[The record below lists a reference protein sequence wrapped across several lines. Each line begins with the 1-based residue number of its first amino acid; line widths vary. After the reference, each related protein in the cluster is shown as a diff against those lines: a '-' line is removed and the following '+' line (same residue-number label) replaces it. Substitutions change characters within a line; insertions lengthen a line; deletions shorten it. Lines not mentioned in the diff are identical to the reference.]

1 MQKKIETMVLGIGEL
16 SLDAISTWFPSKSKE
31 IIMEEIEKSDVIGVK
46 NNQVMAKSRM
56 KAKEK
61 DEVAKKNINLA
72 APKEIIQES
81 RAVVVEKNDEIIV
94 NEDISYG
101 ELLELITK
109 YNRRVKEKFE
119 KLVASTFENKRQAII
134 KYYENRFDVVKNPF
148 QLGGGG
154 EIYSLVHKKTKMEM
168 SYLYIGEYLTENN
181 FNKIADNFLEDTVY
195 FCITRDSEVLP
206 NISNREY
213 YLKDVDTIVENYLSQ
228 YKLKEIDYTL
238 LKIN

>member
-31 IIMEEIEKSDVIGVK
+31 IIMEEIEKSDVIGVR
-46 NNQVMAKSRM
+46 NNQVMAKARI

-61 DEVAKKNINLA
+61 AEIVSKNINLA
-72 APKEIIQES
+72 APKEI
-81 RAVVVEKNDEIIV
+81 VKTHDVGVENNVATIV

-134 KYYENRFDVVKNPF
+134 KYYEKRFDVVKNPF
-148 QLGGGG
+148 QLGEGG
-154 EIYSLVHKKTKMEM
+154 EIYSLVHKKTRMEM
-168 SYLYIGEYLTENN
+168 SYLYIGEYLTEAN
-181 FNKIADNFLEDTVY
+181 FNKIADNFVEDTIY